1 MTAKTMAA
9 RLRLFPARSTHHALL
24 IVLFA
29 FIASA
34 LVTAFDASPARATT
48 MSHDPNGFHGILWG
62 SPLNESQFSVS
73 HPGTRISDY
82 RLKEGRSRFADT
94 DVDSIMFS
102 TVDNQFARVTI
113 RYRGENTHKKVLA
126 YLEQTYGEIDRLPGQ
141 MTRGLNQQYNW
152 RGPETEINLTYE
164 GNLERGYIFIESRTL
179 SPRFNDGLT
188 DTGG

>member
-1 MTAKTMAA
+1 MFMACALANAFGAKQ
-9 RLRLFPARSTHHALL
+9 
-24 IVLFA
+24 VG
-29 FIASA
+29 
-34 LVTAFDASPARATT
+34 ATT
-48 MSHDPNGFHGILWG
+48 MTHDPKGFHGIPWG
-62 SPLNESQFSVS
+62 SSLNEAQFSVS
-73 HPGTRISDY
+73 HPGARISDY
-82 RLKEGRSRFADT
+82 RLKDGQSRFADT

>member
-9 RLRLFPARSTHHALL
+9 RLRSTPARSTHFLLTLQLVVCALAIGL
-24 IVLFA
+24 GARFA
-29 FIASA
+29 
-34 LVTAFDASPARATT
+34 DATT
-48 MSHDPNGFHGILWG
+48 MTNDPKGFHGIPWG
-62 SPLNESQFSVS
+62 SALNNVEFSVS

-82 RLKEGRSRFADT
+82 RLKNGTPRFADT

-102 TVDNQFARVTI
+102 TVDDQFARVTI
-113 RYRGENTHKKVLA
+113 RYRGEGTHKKLLA
-126 YLEQTYGEIDRLPGQ
+126 YLEHTYGEIDRLPGQ

>member
-1 MTAKTMAA
+1 MAAKTMAA
-9 RLRLFPARSTHHALL
+9 RLRLIPERSTHHLLTILLFMACLAALG
-24 IVLFA
+24 A
-29 FIASA
+29 G
-34 LVTAFDASPARATT
+34 PAGATT
-48 MSHDPNGFHGILWG
+48 MTHDPKGFHGIPWG
-62 SPLNESQFSVS
+62 SPLNEAEFSVS
-73 HPGTRISDY
+73 HSGVSITDY
-82 RLKEGRSRFADT
+82 RLKNGKGTPRFADT

-113 RYRGENTHKKVLA
+113 RYRGEDTHKKVLA

-141 MTRGLNQQYNW
+141 MARGLNQQYNW

>member
-1 MTAKTMAA
+1 MTAKTMDT
-9 RLRLFPARSTHHALL
+9 RLRSIPAHWIHPLSFLAFVVCVAAVLL
-24 IVLFA
+24 GA
-29 FIASA
+29 R
-34 LVTAFDASPARATT
+34 PAGATT
-48 MSHDPNGFHGILWG
+48 MTHDPKGFHGIPWG
-62 SPLNESQFSVS
+62 SALNEAEFSVS
-73 HPGTRISDY
+73 HAGIRISDY
-82 RLKEGRSRFADT
+82 RLKNGNGTSRFADT

-113 RYRGENTHKKVLA
+113 RYRGGDTHKKVLA
-126 YLEQTYGEIDRLPGQ
+126 YLEHTYGEIDRLPGQ

-179 SPRFNDGLT
+179 SPGFNDGLN